1 MNNNTIVAFNLNLQ
15 QQCGLVPMWAVGF
28 TSKTNRTVVYRVFTP
43 EYVDHQVDK
52 VKAAYD
58 GECFRPRAITA
69 SMLLRGR
76 GLSRIPVYALCRD
89 VKDAERYADDLM
101 TVVQRKTTNNIRVLA
116 RDTSTITKKVWKDLT
131 KGLWSI
137 SVPEWH

>member
-1 MNNNTIVAFNLNLQ
+1 
-15 QQCGLVPMWAVGF
+15 MWAVGF
-28 TSKTNRTVVYRVFTP
+28 TSKTNRTVVYQVFTP

-58 GECFRPRAITA
+58 GECFRPIAVTA

-101 TVVQRKTTNNIRVLA
+101 LVVQRKTTNNIRVLA

-137 SVPEWH
+137 PVPEWH

>member
-1 MNNNTIVAFNLNLQ
+1 
-15 QQCGLVPMWAVGF
+15 MWAVGF
-28 TSKTNRTVVYRVFTP
+28 TSKTNRTVVYQVFTP

-69 SMLLRGR
+69 SMILRGR

-89 VKDAERYADDLM
+89 VQDAERYADGLM
-101 TVVQRKTTNNIRVLA
+101 LVVQRKTTNNIKVLA
-116 RDTSTITKKVWKDLT
+116 RDTSTITKNVWKNLT

-137 SVPEWH
+137 PVPEWH

>member
-1 MNNNTIVAFNLNLQ
+1 
-15 QQCGLVPMWAVGF
+15 MWAVGF
-28 TSKTNRTVVYRVFTP
+28 TSKTNRTVVYQVFTP
-43 EYVDHQVDK
+43 ECVDHQVDK
-52 VKAAYD
+52 IKAAYD
-58 GECFRPRAITA
+58 GECFRPRAVTA

-76 GLSRIPVYALCRD
+76 GLSRIPVYALCGD

-101 TVVQRKTTNNIRVLA
+101 LVVQRKTTNNIRVFA

-137 SVPEWH
+137 PVPEWH

>member
-1 MNNNTIVAFNLNLQ
+1 MNNTTITFTLNLQ

-28 TSKTNRTVVYRVFTP
+28 TSKTNRTFVYQVFTP
-43 EYVDHQVDK
+43 EHVDHQVDK

-58 GECFRPRAITA
+58 GECFRPRAVTA
-69 SMLLRGR
+69 SMVLRGR

-89 VKDAERYADDLM
+89 VQDAERYADDLM
-101 TVVQRKTTNNIRVLA
+101 RVVQRKTTNNIRVLA

-137 SVPEWH
+137 PVPEWR

>member
-28 TSKTNRTVVYRVFTP
+28 TSKTNRTVVYQVFTP
-43 EYVDHQVDK
+43 EYADHQVDK
-52 VKAAYD
+52 IKAAYD

-101 TVVQRKTTNNIRVLA
+101 IVVQRKTTNNIRVLA

>member
-1 MNNNTIVAFNLNLQ
+1 
-15 QQCGLVPMWAVGF
+15 MWAVGF
-28 TSKTNRTVVYRVFTP
+28 TSKTNRTVVYQVFTP
-43 EYVDHQVDK
+43 ECVDHQVDK
-52 VKAAYD
+52 IKAAYD
-58 GECFRPRAITA
+58 GECFRPRAVTA

-76 GLSRIPVYALCRD
+76 GLSRIPVYALCGD

-101 TVVQRKTTNNIRVLA
+101 LVVQRKTTNNIRVLA

-137 SVPEWH
+137 PVPEWH